1 MLRRSSVSYVTLLIA
16 VGLIVGRLI
25 PILAIKSDRH
35 VPVPGWGAA
44 IFLAFF
50 AVVVAA
56 FAWTM
61 WQQVHRDQRT
71 ISASYGL
78 RMLAVAKAA
87 VLVGGV
93 FAGGYAGFALA
104 FVSPD
109 TDGESMRLWQSVA
122 ASGASVL
129 LLVAALLLERA
140 CQIPSR
146 DDEDDIEAS
155 PA

>member
-1 MLRRSSVSYVTLLIA
+1 MLRRSSVSYVTLIIA

-25 PILAIKSDRH
+25 PIVAIKFDQRM
-35 VPVPGWGAA
+35 PVPGWGAS
-44 IFLAFF
+44 IFLGFF
-50 AVVVAA
+50 AVVVGA

-61 WQQVHRDQRT
+61 WQQVQRDRRT
-71 ISASYGL
+71 ISAAYGL
-78 RMLAVAKAA
+78 RMLAVAKAS

-104 FVSPD
+104 FVTPE
-109 TDGESMRLWQSVA
+109 TDGEWLRLWQSAA
-122 ASGASVL
+122 ASGAAVL
-129 LLVAALLLERA
+129 LLIAALLLERA

-146 DDEDDIEAS
+146 DDEDDVEAS